1 MLIAIENI
9 VSINDA
15 TVCIFSDANT
25 DVCRIIASMFRIFV
39 EEVLGYQTKL
49 LVMDEKNL
57 TFDLSPQFSR
67 LSTCRDPL

>member
-1 MLIAIENI
+1 MM
-9 VSINDA
+9 NDA
-15 TVCIFSDANT
+15 TVCIFSADNT
-25 DVCRIIASMFRIFV
+25 DVSRIIASVFKIFV

-57 TFDLSPQFSR
+57 TFDFSSQFSR